1 MNGLVAKKTIATT
14 DETIDINDQGE
25 MVKSIPFYPEI
36 KLSDLRW
43 AMRIN
48 GTVTTAR
55 LKHAATNSVIY
66 VNNLLSHW
74 QSQQVFDALEKI
86 PSPPV
91 NNETNHTFLYRHAV
105 YSYTKAYLIENY
117 RDIDTTRDGEKHAEA
132 LSTQI
137 DDLKRDTQ
145 NAIRD
150 LTGEKRMIAELA

>member
-1 MNGLVAKKTIATT
+1 MNGLVAKKTIAPT

-25 MVKSIPFYPEI
+25 TVKTIPFYPEI

-55 LKHAATNSVIY
+55 LKHATTNSVIY
-66 VNNLLSHW
+66 VNDLLHSW
-74 QSQQVFDALEKI
+74 QSKQVVDALGKI

-91 NNETNHTFLYRHAV
+91 NNETKHTFLYRHAV

-137 DDLKRDTQ
+137 DDLKRDVQ